1 MNQVTMD
8 ELQAICQR
16 IRKATSEMERDV
28 RSGKIPVDEA
38 GTIVTGRI
46 MSDTERLAHGL
57 SKYICLEVINK
68 LGVSMSVAPFLAAG
82 LYMAI
87 FSIEE
92 ISTDGDLQRAQLREV
107 AFGMATELFR
117 DVELAFMH
125 VPGDIVKE
133 KPDV

>member
-1 MNQVTMD
+1 MNQVTID
-8 ELQAICQR
+8 ELQDICQR
-16 IRKATSEMERDV
+16 IRRATAEVERDV
-28 RSGKIPVDEA
+28 QSGKIPVDEA
-38 GTIVTGRI
+38 GKILTGRI
-46 MSDTERLAHGL
+46 MRDTERLTHGL

-82 LYMAI
+82 LYLAA
-87 FSIEE
+87 FSVEE
-92 ISTDGDLQRAQLREV
+92 ISTDSELQKAQLREV
-107 AFGMATELFR
+107 AFGMASELFR

>member
-8 ELQAICQR
+8 DLQAICQR
-16 IRKATSEMERDV
+16 IRRATAEVERDV

-38 GTIVTGRI
+38 GKIVTDRI
-46 MSDTERLAHGL
+46 MRDTERLAHGL
-57 SKYICLEVINK
+57 SKYICLEVLNK
-68 LGVSMSVAPFLAAG
+68 LGISVSVAPFLAAG
-82 LYMAI
+82 LYMAV

-92 ISTDGDLQRAQLREV
+92 ISTDSDLQRAQLREV

-125 VPGDIVKE
+125 VQGDIVKG
-133 KPDV
+133 KLDV

>member
-16 IRKATSEMERDV
+16 IRRETSEVERDV
-28 RSGKIPVDEA
+28 RRGKIPVDKA
-38 GTIVTGRI
+38 GKILTDRI

-57 SKYICLEVINK
+57 SKYICLEVLNK
-68 LGVSMSVAPFLAAG
+68 LGISASVAPFLAAG
-82 LYMAI
+82 LYMAV
-87 FSIEE
+87 FSIEK
-92 ISTDGDLQRAQLREV
+92 ISTDSDLQRAHLREV

-125 VPGDIVKE
+125 VPGGTMKG

>member
-1 MNQVTMD
+1 MKQVTMD
-8 ELQAICQR
+8 DLQAICQR
-16 IRKATSEMERDV
+16 IRRATAEVERDV

-38 GTIVTGRI
+38 GKIVTDRI
-46 MSDTERLAHGL
+46 MRDTERLAH
-57 SKYICLEVINK
+57 SVNQYICFEVLNK
-68 LGVSMSVAPFLAAG
+68 LGISASVAPFLAAG
-82 LYMAI
+82 LYLAA

-92 ISTDGDLQRAQLREV
+92 ISTDSDLQRAQLREV

-125 VPGDIVKE
+125 VPDDTVKG

>member
-16 IRKATSEMERDV
+16 IRRATAEVERDV

-38 GTIVTGRI
+38 GKTVTDRI
-46 MSDTERLAHGL
+46 MRDSERLAHGV
-57 SKYICLEVINK
+57 SKYICLEVLNK
-68 LGVSMSVAPFLAAG
+68 LGISASVAPFLAAG
-82 LYMAI
+82 LYLAAL
-87 FSIEE
+87 SLEE
-92 ISTDGDLQRAQLREV
+92 ISTDNGLEKAQLREV
-107 AFGMATELFR
+107 AFGMATELFQ

-125 VPGDIVKE
+125 VPDGTMKG